1 MRVPRQSFGVTLFVA
16 LVCLIL
22 RASPVDDGVHEHV
35 FRNNAI
41 GLTYTIPEN
50 LFPKSES
57 EIRAAGIH
65 LDPTGREHIVLAM
78 WNTPERSGIPRIAFL
93 YDTKIRPT
101 NLSRKEIATG
111 WIESMKRTMKDD
123 PNVKMSEPKTVSFG
137 GIIVW
142 RVDYWQGHGY
152 VLPYN
157 SAIVIPLTDRKLLAI
172 QLNATS
178 QIELDT
184 EVESLRELRF
194 DK

>member
-1 MRVPRQSFGVTLFVA
+1 MRVPPKSFGVTLFMA
-16 LVCLIL
+16 LFCLVL
-22 RASPVDDGVHEHV
+22 HASPAEDGVHGPV

-65 LDPTGREHIVLAM
+65 LDPTEREHVVLAM
-78 WNTPERSGIPRIAFL
+78 WSTPERNGIPRMAFL
-93 YDTKIRPT
+93 YDTKVRPT
-101 NLSRKEIATG
+101 NLSRKEIAAG
-111 WIESMKRTMKDD
+111 WIESLKNTMKND

-137 GIIVW
+137 RIIVW

-172 QLNATS
+172 QVNATS
-178 QIELDT
+178 QSELDT
-184 EVESLRELRF
+184 EVNSLRELRF